1 MIELEQITYWQHYPE
16 GDALD
21 KRGRYQWYFHIH
33 APKSNKHASRH
44 SVSAER
50 GHIHL
55 FAVEKR
61 AGRVIA
67 LRHLLAIGVAQ
78 SGMPRRLF
86 TVNGWVTGDAPRSAR
101 WSWRA
106 LAALRLSTG
115 HRDLDR
121 FITETVKL
129 YPREIKTL
137 LRASDLKLRQIG
149 VDRTS
154 AARNRRVEVL
164 GSVLLPQV
172 V

>member
-1 MIELEQITYWQHYPE
+1 MHLQLMHFCHRLTNC
-16 GDALD
+16 ARLAT
-21 KRGRYQWYFHIH
+21 RR
-33 APKSNKHASRH
+33 S
-44 SVSAER
+44 SVRTWA
-50 GHIHL
+50 
-55 FAVEKR
+55 
-61 AGRVIA
+61 
-67 LRHLLAIGVAQ
+67 
-78 SGMPRRLF
+78 
-86 TVNGWVTGDAPRSAR
+86 AR

-149 VDRTS
+149 VDRAS

-164 GSVLLPQV
+164 GSVLLS
-172 V
+172 